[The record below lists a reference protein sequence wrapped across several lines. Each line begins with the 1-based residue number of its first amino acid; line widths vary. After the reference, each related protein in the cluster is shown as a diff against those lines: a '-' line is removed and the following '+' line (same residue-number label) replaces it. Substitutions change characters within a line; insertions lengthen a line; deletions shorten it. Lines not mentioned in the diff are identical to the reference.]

1 MHNLSQLISNVMFSF
16 NINTG
21 LFSIDLPDQNG
32 AEFILDLSDDEDLT
46 EFDNL
51 CDLFIDK
58 KVKHTK
64 LESINGTLFFN
75 VNIANDIVIT
85 YNAVH
90 ADGLK
95 ESVFTIS
102 GYDLIDACTILDKIS
117 RIM

>member
-16 NINTG
+16 NVNTG
-21 LFSIDLPDQNG
+21 LFSIDPLDQNG
-32 AEFILDLSDDEDLT
+32 SEFILDLSDDEDLA

-64 LESINGTLFFN
+64 LESVDGTLFFD
-75 VNIANDIVIT
+75 VNIAGDIVIT
-85 YNAVH
+85 HIAGQP
-90 ADGLK
+90 DSLK
-95 ESVFTIS
+95 ESVFTIG
-102 GYDLIDACTILDKIS
+102 GYDLLDACTILDKIS

>member
-32 AEFILDLSDDEDLT
+32 AEFILDLSDAEDLT

-64 LESINGTLFFN
+64 LESIDGTLFFD

-85 YNAVH
+85 HIAAH
-90 ADGLK
+90 PDGLK

-102 GYDLIDACTILDKIS
+102 GYDLLDVCTILDKIS

>member
-21 LFSIDLPDQNG
+21 LFSIDLPDEPG
-32 AEFILDLSDDEDLT
+32 AEFILDLSDDEDLP

-51 CDLFIDK
+51 CDLFIDN

-64 LESINGTLFFN
+64 LESVDGTLCFD
-75 VNIANDIVIT
+75 VNIANNIVVTYIT
-85 YNAVH
+85 THNNEP
-90 ADGLK
+90 K
-95 ESVFTIS
+95 ESISTIA
-102 GYDLIDACTILDKIS
+102 GYDLLDSCAILDKIS

>member
-1 MHNLSQLISNVMFSF
+1 MFSF

-32 AEFILDLSDDEDLT
+32 AEFILDLSDDDDLT

-64 LESINGTLFFN
+64 LESIDGTLFFD

-85 YNAVH
+85 HIA
-90 ADGLK
+90 AQSDGLK
-95 ESVFTIS
+95 GTVVTIG

>member
-32 AEFILDLSDDEDLT
+32 VEFILDLSDDEDLT

-64 LESINGTLFFN
+64 LESIDGTLFFD
-75 VNIANDIVIT
+75 VNIAGDIVIT
-85 YNAVH
+85 HIAAH

-95 ESVFTIS
+95 ESVFTIG

>member
-16 NINTG
+16 NTNTA
-21 LFSIDLPDQNG
+21 LFSIDMLNENG
-32 AEFILDLSDDEDLT
+32 SEFILDLSDDEDLT

-64 LESINGTLFFN
+64 LENVDGTLYFD
-75 VNIANDIVIT
+75 VNISGDIVLTHIP
-85 YNAVH
+85 NQP
-90 ADGLK
+90 DGLK
-95 ESVFTIS
+95 ESVFTS
-102 GYDLIDACTILDKIS
+102 GGYDIIDACIILDKIS

>member
-32 AEFILDLSDDEDLT
+32 AEFILNLSDAEDLA

-64 LESINGTLFFN
+64 LENIDGTLFFD
-75 VNIANDIVIT
+75 VNIASDIVIT
-85 YNAVH
+85 HVASH
-90 ADGLK
+90 SDGLK
-95 ESVFTIS
+95 ESVFTIG
-102 GYDLIDACTILDKIS
+102 GYDLIDVCTILDKIS